1 MSASVWEPGSELVT
15 IDAEST
21 NLSQVF
27 TATDSQ
33 VIFNLTLF
41 SYAVG
46 TGSLAVYRGGQRL
59 ILGTDWSETS
69 STSISLTGFTV
80 AAGEIIEVVAVIG
93 AASAASITAQAAA
106 DAAESSASEAAASA
120 ASIDTASLLTKAGN
134 LNGLASA
141 GVARTNLGLDS
152 PANYPTLN
160 QNTTGNAATATT
172 AANLLGRAQ
181 LGSSTTATQNFTLT
195 AEAVNGTM
203 KLARGNAG
211 STTQDILTV
220 DADGKISATQGYND
234 VLGSGQTWQ
243 NMTGVGGRA
252 QNANITNSTGRP
264 IQVVISGTMSN
275 GSTHLILT
283 VGGIAIVGQDVQDVA
298 GQYATISAIVP
309 NGTTYTLS
317 TSLGTITIT
326 NWAELR

>member
-69 STSISLTGFTV
+69 STSISLTGFTI

-93 AASAASITAQAAA
+93 AASAASIVAQAAA
-106 DAAESSASEAAASA
+106 VTAVAAQAAAAASA

-134 LNGLASA
+134 LSGLASA
-141 GVARTNLGLDS
+141 GTARTNLGLDN
-152 PANYPTLN
+152 PVNYPTLN
-160 QNTTGNAATATT
+160 QNTTGNATTATT

-181 LGSSTTATQNFTLT
+181 LGTSGTATQNFTLT
-195 AEAVNGTM
+195 AEAANGTM

-211 STTQDILTV
+211 ATTQDILTV
-220 DADGKISATQGYND
+220 DAAGKVDLLNLVRSIGTNGYYT
-234 VLGSGQTWQ
+234 LPGGLIIQWGTSGSVASSG
-243 NMTGVGGRA
+243 TGTVTFPLA
-252 QNANITNSTGRP
+252 FPANCFAVVFSEITNTPTAASHSVVSSKSTSQFQWLNAGA
-264 IQVVISGTMSN
+264 
-275 GSTHLILT
+275 GSTAIYW
-283 VGGIAIVGQDVQDVA
+283 IAIG
-298 GQYATISAIVP
+298 
-309 NGTTYTLS
+309 N
-317 TSLGTITIT
+317 
-326 NWAELR
+326 